1 MRVSD
6 DEGSSARTSPRDT
19 RGCKLIGSSVSNLLC
34 LNFQQ
39 PRRHPQ
45 KSHRQLKP
53 TSTMSKATD
62 LNENEY
68 ESANGSP
75 EKKIGDTEV
84 QGDEGEES
92 DEYEEIDDDEVC
104 VQRNKYN

>member
-1 MRVSD
+1 
-6 DEGSSARTSPRDT
+6 
-19 RGCKLIGSSVSNLLC
+19 
-34 LNFQQ
+34 
-39 PRRHPQ
+39 
-45 KSHRQLKP
+45 
-53 TSTMSKATD
+53 MSKATD